1 MAKSKL
7 RNGAKAHK
15 KRVVNRNSNIKGE
28 MKKQQ
33 NLFQQAM
40 MEQLDLMKQKFSAE
54 TENQEVSTSET
65 VNLNTD
71 GFIQSAEII

>member
-15 KRVVNRNSNIKGE
+15 KRVENRNSKMKSE

-33 NLFQQAM
+33 NLFQQSM
-40 MEQLDLMKQKFSAE
+40 MEQLELMKQKFSGE

>member
-15 KRVVNRNSNIKGE
+15 KRVVNRNSNIKSE

-33 NLFQQAM
+33 NLFQQSM
-40 MEQLDLMKQKFSAE
+40 MEQLELMKQKFSAE

-65 VNLNTD
+65 INLKTD

>member
-1 MAKSKL
+1 
-7 RNGAKAHK
+7 
-15 KRVVNRNSNIKGE
+15 

-33 NLFQQAM
+33 NLFQQSM
-40 MEQLDLMKQKFSAE
+40 MEQLELMKQKFSGE

-65 VNLNTD
+65 INLNTD

>member
-7 RNGAKAHK
+7 RNVAKVHR
-15 KRVVNRNSNIKGE
+15 KRVENRNSNIKSE

-33 NLFQQAM
+33 NLFQQSM
-40 MEQLDLMKQKFSAE
+40 MEQLELMKQKFSAE

-65 VNLNTD
+65 INLNTD
-71 GFIQSAEII
+71 GFVQSAEII

>member
-7 RNGAKAHK
+7 RNGAKVHR
-15 KRVVNRNSNIKGE
+15 KRVESRNSNIKSE

-33 NLFQQAM
+33 NLFQQSM
-40 MEQLDLMKQKFSAE
+40 MEQLELMKQKFSAE
-54 TENQEVSTSET
+54 TKNQEVSTSET
-65 VNLNTD
+65 INLNTD

>member
-7 RNGAKAHK
+7 RNGAKVHR
-15 KRVVNRNSNIKGE
+15 KRVESRNSNIKSE

-33 NLFQQAM
+33 NLFQQSM
-40 MEQLDLMKQKFSAE
+40 MEQLELMKQKFSGE
-54 TENQEVSTSET
+54 TENQEVSNSET
-65 VNLNTD
+65 INLNTD